1 MHQLWASTQLQSGVP
16 ASQGV
21 AATQVHANLVPGAST
36 AGYYASSSGVIPHQ
50 ITSPVPIPIGTT
62 ALGSSLAAEH
72 GFFVTG
78 SPGRRS
84 M

>member
-1 MHQLWASTQLQSGVP
+1 MHQLWASTQLQSGVQ
-16 ASQGV
+16 ASQPV

-36 AGYYASSSGVIPHQ
+36 AGYYANSSGVIPHQ
-50 ITSPVPIPIGTT
+50 ITSPVPIPIGTS
-62 ALGSSLAAEH
+62 ALGSGLAAEH

-84 M
+84 L

>member
-21 AATQVHANLVPGAST
+21 SATQVHANLVPGSSS
-36 AGYYASSSGVIPHQ
+36 AGYYASASGVAPKQ
-50 ITSPVPIPIGTT
+50 ITSSVPIPISNTT
-62 ALGSSLAAEH
+62 LGSGLAAEH

-84 M
+84 L